1 MIREL
6 IREKY
11 GDLESALLQ
20 QWFDWLSTWNYNAG
34 AAPRQLNLSNKV
46 RSTMVITKPNLDKLK
61 ARVRSANPEQAH
73 VSTFVVTCAL
83 IWVTLIKSE
92 GVGDSSDDPDRV
104 YHLGFSADCRRRLGI
119 ELPESFLGNCLGPT
133 FVGEKRGDLAAGG
146 GGFFRAAE
154 AIGRRVRE
162 GEWVGAAERWM
173 PTWREVAE
181 GGRVVVIAGSP
192 KLKAYETDFGWG
204 RPRKSA
210 VVQLDSSR
218 SVALCESGDGSGGV
232 EVGLALEENRME
244 VFAKLF
250 EEFVGQV

>member
-6 IREKY
+6 IRGKY

-46 RSTMVITKPNLDKLK
+46 RSTMVITKPSL
-61 ARVRSANPEQAH
+61 
-73 VSTFVVTCAL
+73 
-83 IWVTLIKSE
+83 E

-119 ELPESFLGNCLGPT
+119 ELPESYLGNCLGPT

-181 GGRVVVIAGSP
+181 GGRAVVIAGSP

-204 RPRKSA
+204 RPKKSA
-210 VVQLDSSR
+210 VVQVDSSR

-250 EEFVGQV
+250 EEFVGQL